1 MIIIACECLIDQGF
15 SLSKPLKNVQEFIPE
30 FVPKTLLV
38 PVMGKDSFSNK
49 EFFFSENIN
58 PRQTLLHGF
67 LINCP

>member
-49 EFFFSENIN
+49 EFFFLRISILGKYYCMDF
-58 PRQTLLHGF
+58 R
-67 LINCP
+67 